1 MKNWRISKKPGT
13 TNTKLGSS
21 MTTSAL
27 PGVLRSN
34 PRTIERVEGHLR
46 WLVVGNQH
54 LSAEEA
60 GGGRGGKDM
69 TIDEGSFPFCMIMHP
84 GLDSWIL

>member
-21 MTTSAL
+21 TTTSAL

-34 PRTIERVEGHLR
+34 PRTIERVEGHVR
-46 WLVVGNQH
+46 RLVVGNQH

-60 GGGRGGKDM
+60 GGGRGGQGY
-69 TIDEGSFPFCMIMHP
+69 DEGSFPFCMIMHP

>member
-21 MTTSAL
+21 TTTSAL

-46 WLVVGNQH
+46 RLVVGNQH

-69 TIDEGSFPFCMIMHP
+69 TKALSHFA
-84 GLDSWIL
+84 